1 MITAQGYQE
10 SKLNQAERSKSGAV
24 GIMQIKP
31 STARKPDIAIDGI
44 EKSPDRNIEAGNK
57 YLRFLITKYINDP
70 GSTPGIGPFSP
81 LRIWSR
87 CAGTVANLSTT
98 PDKQVA
104 SALTAWVW
112 LCRPILNR

>member
-1 MITAQGYQE
+1 MITAQGYQQ

-70 GSTPGIGPFSP
+70 GLDARNRTLFAFAVSGQVRGYCREPFHHS
-81 LRIWSR
+81 
-87 CAGTVANLSTT
+87 
-98 PDKQVA
+98 
-104 SALTAWVW
+104 
-112 LCRPILNR
+112 

>member
-70 GSTPGIGPFSP
+70 GLDARNRTLFFAFADLEQVRGYCREPFHHS
-81 LRIWSR
+81 
-87 CAGTVANLSTT
+87 
-98 PDKQVA
+98 
-104 SALTAWVW
+104 
-112 LCRPILNR
+112 

>member
-31 STARKPDIAIDGI
+31 STAREPDIAIDGI

-70 GSTPGIGPFSP
+70 GLDARNRTLFAFAD
-81 LRIWSR
+81 LER
-87 CAGTVANLSTT
+87 CAGTVANLSTLLIN
-98 PDKQVA
+98 K
-104 SALTAWVW
+104 S
-112 LCRPILNR
+112 RPRSLRGSGYADQF